1 MNMNMNI
8 KELARK
14 IFSRYL
20 VLHLVGMAVFIILLC
35 VGVKYG
41 LDIYTH
47 HGEGIEVP
55 SVKGMSYQ
63 KARLLLNEKGLTVI
77 VSDSGYNKKL
87 PADCILAQSP
97 GSGTKVKE
105 GHTVYLTVNSP
116 SSPTFAIPDIVDN
129 ASVREAEAKLL
140 AMGFQLTPPQQ
151 VVGEKDW
158 VYGILCRGRRVS
170 NGDRVPIDNPLT
182 LMVGSGTYD
191 ESTDVDYVDSNYDGD
206 QTGTENGDVD
216 DFEEVT
222 EPPTEN

>member
-1 MNMNMNI
+1 MDT
-8 KELARK
+8 KELIRK
-14 IFSRYL
+14 IFSRYI
-20 VLHLVGMAVFIILLC
+20 VLHLLGMVVFIILLC

-63 KARLLLNEKGLTVI
+63 KARLLLNEKGLNVV

-140 AMGFQLTPPQQ
+140 AMGFQLTPPQH

-191 ESTDVDYVDSNYDGD
+191 ETTDVDYVESFYGSEA
-206 QTGTENGDVD
+206 GTENNDDVD